1 MSLKETLFF
10 PQVHLRGGTV
20 VPMQKPGNTTLES
33 RKKDYSLLVALDAS
47 GEASGDV
54 FLDDGLSVDIKRL
67 ITCMKCYTEALVYRT
82 LTTPSVAY
90 YE

>member
-1 MSLKETLFF
+1 MVVPVSLKETLFF
-10 PQVHLRGGTV
+10 LQVHLRGGTV

-67 ITCMKCYTEALVYRT
+67 ITISLSH
-82 LTTPSVAY
+82 LTQVCDS
-90 YE
+90 